1 LPAATGYNS
10 IMRLETAI
18 QMWHD
23 PDSGQYIIRA
33 TPLDV
38 TTSAAT
44 PDEARVALA
53 EAVRLFLESENAPAI
68 LEECG
73 YRRIGDRWVGPEMI
87 DTGVQSIPLGVH
99 A

>member
-1 LPAATGYNS
+1 M
-10 IMRLETAI
+10 MRIETAI

-23 PDSGQYIIRA
+23 PDTSQYIVRA

-38 TTSAAT
+38 ATSAPTVEGAK
-44 PDEARVALA
+44 AALA
-53 EAVRLFLESENAPAI
+53 EAVRLFLESEDAPTL

>member
-1 LPAATGYNS
+1 MQLQ
-10 IMRLETAI
+10 TAI

-23 PDSGQYIIRA
+23 PDTGQYIVRA

-38 TTSAAT
+38 TTSALT
-44 PDEARVALA
+44 VDEARSALA
-53 EAVRLFLESENAPAI
+53 EAVRLFLESEDAATI

-73 YRRIGDRWVGPEMI
+73 YRHAGDRWIGPEMI
-87 DTGVQSIPLGVH
+87 DTSVQSIPLGVH

>member
-1 LPAATGYNS
+1 
-10 IMRLETAI
+10 MRLETAI

-23 PDSGQYIIRA
+23 PETGQYIVRA

-38 TTSAAT
+38 ATSAPT

-53 EAVRLFLESENAPAI
+53 EAVRLFLESEDATI
-68 LEECG
+68 VLEECG
-73 YRRIGDRWVGPEMI
+73 YRRAGDRWVGPEMV
-87 DTGVQSIPLGVH
+87 DTGVQSIPIAVH

>member
-1 LPAATGYNS
+1 MHLQ
-10 IMRLETAI
+10 TAI

-23 PDSGQYIIRA
+23 PETGQFIVRA

-38 TTSAAT
+38 VTCGPTV
-44 PDEARVALA
+44 DEARLALA
-53 EAVRLFLESENAPAI
+53 EAVRLFLESENAETL

-73 YRRIGDRWVGPEMI
+73 YRRVDDRWVGPEMI
-87 DTGVQSIPLGVH
+87 DTGVQCIPLGVH